1 MDREGIGS
9 YTTYV
14 FQSNKITNKE
24 DLDKEDPRK
33 ENSDRGGEER
43 MEKMCILIFNSN
55 RTIYNVPL
63 ALL

>member
-1 MDREGIGS
+1 MGS
-9 YTTYV
+9 NRTII
-14 FQSNKITNKE
+14 FQSKKIPMKE

-43 MEKMCILIFNSN
+43 MDKMCILIFNSN